1 MMSRL
6 ITTGRIFYGLAITG
20 IGVLHFVR
28 KGFRQ
33 MISAIQPENPDDIS
47 IIVYI
52 FGLYLMISGL
62 LIVFGKKLKITS
74 IILAYVL
81 MLFLLF
87 SHLPIRIMNGPGE
100 LGAWT
105 NAIKLLA
112 FIGGAFLVST
122 TSSENVSNNYILKL
136 GKLAPYG
143 KYFFCTMF
151 IAFGIDHFIYVDF
164 VSGLVPKWIP
174 FPVFWSYFTGIALLG
189 AGISG
194 FINFKTKLVFQL
206 AAIMLFIWLL
216 TIHLV
221 LAIKYPEWNNGEN
234 ATACCQCL
242 AFTGIALLIAG
253 TSERERHEVYSLY
266 ETNRQ
271 NVIK

>member
-1 MMSRL
+1 M
-6 ITTGRIFYGLAITG
+6 ITGRIFYGLAITG

-33 MISAIQPENPDDIS
+33 MISAMQPENPEDIS

-52 FGLYLMISGL
+52 FGLYLVVSGL
-62 LIVFGKKLKITS
+62 LIIFGKKLKITS

-81 MLFLLF
+81 ILFLVF
-87 SHLPIRIMNGPGE
+87 GHLPRRIMNNPGE
-100 LGAWT
+100 LGEWT
-105 NAIKLLA
+105 NVLKLLA
-112 FIGGAFLVST
+112 FIGGAFLLST
-122 TSSENVSNNYILKL
+122 TSSESVSNNYISKL
-136 GKLAPYG
+136 GKPAPYG

-174 FPVFWSYFTGIALLG
+174 FPIFWSYFTGIALLG

-253 TSERERHEVYSLY
+253 TSEREINSIPPILSTSRDRLA
-266 ETNRQ
+266 
-271 NVIK
+271 

>member
-194 FINFKTKLVFQL
+194 FINFKTKLVFEL

-253 TSERERHEVYSLY
+253 TPGRETTSSL
-266 ETNRQ
+266 
-271 NVIK
+271 